1 MYDFISKLLIK
12 LSNKIVVL
20 LSILCLAYLTIS
32 CLFLTTIASVN
43 DYTEKPHFIADHPFI
58 QVLSVISILGILYI
72 VHKIVQKYHLPQK
85 LNFKKCLILTFFVYG
100 VLMIIWIFISDSI
113 PYDDS
118 GSLVDCAISFSNGDY
133 SSLDTGGYLH
143 YYPFQLGMVL
153 YLEILFRL
161 FHSIRAI
168 QLFNVINLLGSFYFF
183 YQILRLT
190 IKSKV
195 AEWFFLILFV
205 GCFNT
210 FFYSVL
216 IYGDISSLFFMSFA
230 VWMTLLYFER
240 NKLRYSLL
248 AGLGITI
255 ACLLKSNNLISL
267 IAFLILYI
275 LHSLKNKNIKP
286 FLIIVFI
293 VILTLF
299 TPKLVEKHIAT
310 RSGIE
315 IKVGIP
321 KITWVAM
328 GMQEGFIAPGWF
340 NGFTSWTYENT
351 GYSNEKME
359 EYSKD
364 TIREFL
370 RRIKYHPD
378 WAVRFLNEKTLYQWT
393 DPTYQCFQMT
403 YRHGENSSTMTEKVY
418 ALDESINNMLYQYM
432 NIYQSFIFLLSTFYL
447 IKGRKFLTIN
457 QLLLII
463 IFLGGFI
470 FHILWEAKSR
480 YAWPYFLIL
489 IPYAS
494 GGICMLFDMIDK
506 SRKRAAND

>member
-1 MYDFISKLLIK
+1 MLDFIIKISNNLSK
-12 LSNKIVVL
+12 KIVFV
-20 LSILCLAYLTIS
+20 LSILCLTYLTIS
-32 CLFLTTIASVN
+32 CLFLTTIASI
-43 DYTEKPHFIADHPFI
+43 DEYTEKPHFVADHPFL
-58 QVLSVISILGILYI
+58 QVLSVIFILAFLYI
-72 VHKIVQKYHLPQK
+72 VYTISQKTHLQKK
-85 LNFKKCLILTFFVYG
+85 LNFKKCLALTIIVYG
-100 VLMIIWIFISDSI
+100 ILMVVWIFMSDSI

-161 FHSIRAI
+161 FHSISAI
-168 QLFNVINLLGSFYFF
+168 QLFNVIILLGSFYFF

-190 IKSKV
+190 IKSK
-195 AEWFFLILFV
+195 AAGWFFLILFV

-216 IYGDISSLFFMSFA
+216 IYGDISSLFFMSFS
-230 VWMTLLYFER
+230 VWMSLLYFER
-240 NKLRYSLL
+240 NKLPYTFL

-267 IAFLILYI
+267 IAFFILYI
-275 LHSLKNKNIKP
+275 LHSLKTKNIKP
-286 FLIIVFI
+286 FLSIIFI
-293 VILTLF
+293 VVLTLF
-299 TPKLVEKHIAT
+299 TPKLIEKHIAA

-315 IKVGIP
+315 IKAGIP

-340 NGFTSWTYENT
+340 NGFTSWTYENA

-364 TIREFL
+364 TIKEFL

-403 YRHGENSSTMTEKVY
+403 YHHGENASAITKKIY
-418 ALDESINNMLYQYM
+418 ALDGNINKLLYQYM
-432 NIYQSFIFLLSTFYL
+432 NIYQSFIFLLSTLYL

-457 QLLLII
+457 QLLLMI

-480 YAWPYFLIL
+480 YAWPYFIML

-494 GGICMLFDMIDK
+494 GGICILFDMIDK
-506 SRKRAAND
+506 SREKVTDG